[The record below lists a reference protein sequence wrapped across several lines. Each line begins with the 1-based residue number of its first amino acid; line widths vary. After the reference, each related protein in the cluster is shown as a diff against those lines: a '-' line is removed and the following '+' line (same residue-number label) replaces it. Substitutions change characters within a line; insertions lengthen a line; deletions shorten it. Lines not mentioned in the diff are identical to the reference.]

1 MIFETE
7 RLKLRE
13 LNIGDFK
20 DLAEILQDKNVVYA
34 YEHDFSD
41 REVHEWMERQFNRYL
56 KYGFGLW
63 AVELKGSGEMIGQAG
78 LTIQP
83 YNESEVLEIGYL
95 LKKKFWHKGYAIE
108 SAMGCK
114 EYAFEVLKADKVY
127 SIIKSDNYPSIRVA
141 KSIGMSKESEFY
153 TQYYGTKS
161 LHYLFSVS
169 KK

>member
-13 LNIGDFK
+13 LNMDDFK

-41 REVHEWMERQFNRYL
+41 RDVHEWMERQFNRYL

-83 YNESEVLEIGYL
+83 YNDSEVLEIGYL
-95 LKKKFWHKGYAIE
+95 LKKKFWHKGYATE

-141 KSIGMSKESEFY
+141 MSIGMSKESEFSY
-153 TQYYGTKS
+153 
-161 LHYLFSVS
+161 
-169 KK
+169 

>member
-34 YEHDFSD
+34 YEHHFSD
-41 REVHEWMERQFNRYL
+41 RDVYDWLERQFKRYL

-63 AVELKGSGEMIGQAG
+63 AVELKESGEVIGQAG

-83 YNESEVLEIGYL
+83 YNEFEVLEIGYL

-108 SAMGCK
+108 AAMACK

-141 KSIGMSKESEFY
+141 ESIGMSKENKFY

-161 LHYLFSVS
+161 LHYLFSAS

>member
-41 REVHEWMERQFNRYL
+41 RDVHEWMERLFNRYL

-95 LKKKFWHKGYAIE
+95 
-108 SAMGCK
+108 
-114 EYAFEVLKADKVY
+114 
-127 SIIKSDNYPSIRVA
+127 
-141 KSIGMSKESEFY
+141 
-153 TQYYGTKS
+153 
-161 LHYLFSVS
+161 
-169 KK
+169 